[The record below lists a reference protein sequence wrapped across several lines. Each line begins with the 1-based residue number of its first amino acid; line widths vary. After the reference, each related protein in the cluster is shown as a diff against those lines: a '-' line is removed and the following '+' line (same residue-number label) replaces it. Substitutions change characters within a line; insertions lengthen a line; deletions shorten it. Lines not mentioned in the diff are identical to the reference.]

1 MTTIFVQADGYLERG
16 TSIKGELGRPFNTK
30 MKEIIEEH
38 KAELEAAG
46 VCVQDYG
53 TILEYTNRPFAGRD
67 LTGRRQRIGF
77 VDAKTR
83 YWLIPTLE
91 IEGGDNTYLKSINE
105 NGMDA
110 VDKLFENEWFKE
122 HVALMKYL
130 GSSFKYRPL
139 VSPCILF
146 DKE

>member
-1 MTTIFVQADGYLERG
+1 MTDNFVQAEGYLECG
-16 TSIKGELGRPFNTK
+16 TSIKGDLGRPFNQK
-30 MKEIIEEH
+30 MKEIIDEH

-53 TILEYTNRPFAGRD
+53 TILEYTDRPFAGRD
-67 LTGRRQRIGF
+67 LTGRSQRIGF

-83 YWLIPTLE
+83 YWLIPTCQ
-91 IEGGDNTYLKSINE
+91 IDGGDNTYMKSINAK
-105 NGMDA
+105 GIDA
-110 VDKLFENEWFKE
+110 IDKLFENEWFKE

-139 VSPCILF
+139 VSPCMFF

>member
-1 MTTIFVQADGYLERG
+1 MTTTFVQAECYLERG
-16 TSIKGELGRPFNTK
+16 TSIKGDLGRPFNQK
-30 MKEIIEEH
+30 MKEIIDAH

-53 TILEYTNRPFAGRD
+53 TILEYTDRPFAGRD
-67 LTGRRQRIGF
+67 LTGRSQRIGF

-83 YWLIPTLE
+83 YWLIPTCKL
-91 IEGGDNTYLKSINE
+91 EGGCDNTYLKSINAK
-105 NGMDA
+105 GMDA

-139 VSPCILF
+139 VSPCIWSF
-146 DKE
+146 

>member
-1 MTTIFVQADGYLERG
+1 MTTIFVEAECYLERG

-30 MKEIIEEH
+30 MKEIIDEH

-53 TILEYTNRPFAGRD
+53 TILEYTDRPFAGRD

-83 YWLIPTLE
+83 YWLIPTCD
-91 IEGGDNTYLKSINE
+91 IEGGDNTYMKSINAK
-105 NGMDA
+105 GIDA
-110 VDKLFENEWFKE
+110 IDKLFENEWFKE

-139 VSPCILF
+139 VSPCMWSF
-146 DKE
+146 

>member
-1 MTTIFVQADGYLERG
+1 MTDNFVQAECYLERG
-16 TSIKGELGRPFNTK
+16 TSIKGDLGRPFNKK
-30 MKEIIEEH
+30 MKEIIDEH

-53 TILEYTNRPFAGRD
+53 TILEYTDRPFAGRD
-67 LTGRRQRIGF
+67 LTGRSQRIGF

-83 YWLIPTLE
+83 YWLIPTCKLE
-91 IEGGDNTYLKSINE
+91 GCDNTYLKSINAK
-105 NGMDA
+105 GMDA

-122 HVALMKYL
+122 HVTLMKYL

-139 VSPCILF
+139 VSPCMWSF
-146 DKE
+146 

>member
-1 MTTIFVQADGYLERG
+1 MTDNFVQAECYLESG
-16 TSIKGELGRPFNTK
+16 TSIKGDLGRPFNKK
-30 MKEIIEEH
+30 MKEIIDAH

-53 TILEYTNRPFAGRD
+53 TILEYTNKPSGGRD
-67 LTGRRQRIGF
+67 LTGRTQRIGF

-83 YWLIPTLE
+83 YWLIPTCHL
-91 IEGGDNTYLKSINE
+91 EGGDNTYMKSINAKGIE
-105 NGMDA
+105 A
-110 VDKLFENEWFKE
+110 IDKLFENEWFKE

-139 VSPCILF
+139 VSPCIWSF
-146 DKE
+146 

>member
-1 MTTIFVQADGYLERG
+1 MTTTFVQADGYLECG
-16 TSIKGELGRPFNTK
+16 TSIKGDLGRPFNTK
-30 MKEIIEEH
+30 MREIIDEH

-53 TILEYTNRPFAGRD
+53 TILEYTDRPFAGRD
-67 LTGRRQRIGF
+67 LTGRSQRIGF

-83 YWLIPTLE
+83 YWLIPTCKL
-91 IEGGDNTYLKSINE
+91 EGGCDNTYLKSINAK
-105 NGMDA
+105 GMDA

-139 VSPCILF
+139 VSPCMWSF
-146 DKE
+146 

>member
-1 MTTIFVQADGYLERG
+1 MTDNFVQAECYLERG
-16 TSIKGELGRPFNTK
+16 TSIKGDLGRPFNKK
-30 MKEIIEEH
+30 MKEIIDEH

-53 TILEYTNRPFAGRD
+53 TILEYTDRPFAGRD
-67 LTGRRQRIGF
+67 LTGRSQRIGF

-83 YWLIPTLE
+83 YWLIPTCKLE
-91 IEGGDNTYLKSINE
+91 GCDNTYLKSINAK
-105 NGMDA
+105 GMDA

-122 HVALMKYL
+122 HVTLMKYL

-139 VSPCILF
+139 VSPCIWSV
-146 DKE
+146 